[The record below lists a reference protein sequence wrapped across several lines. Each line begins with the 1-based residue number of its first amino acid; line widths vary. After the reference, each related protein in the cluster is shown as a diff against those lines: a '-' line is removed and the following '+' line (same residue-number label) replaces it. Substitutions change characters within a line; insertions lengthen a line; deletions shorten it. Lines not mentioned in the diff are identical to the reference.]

1 MHVYSGHIAMP
12 QKCYEGIYDGAF
24 LQTLLAGNTR
34 SLFSKKSFII
44 DATIIL
50 FEAVQSDMEKPETRL
65 NVELLLVPGDNMV

>member
-24 LQTLLAGNTR
+24 LQKKLTGNSR
-34 SLFSKKSFII
+34 SLFSKKSSII

-50 FEAVQSDMEKPETRL
+50 FEAVQSDMENLRPRL